1 MLNQTT
7 KVFPRNVE
15 KNPIIEGPFH
25 KKPSEFGILMA
36 IIFVIGL
43 VAVIC
48 DLFIWRS

>member
-15 KNPIIEGPFH
+15 KNPVIEGPFH
-25 KKPSEFGILMA
+25 KRPSDFGILMA
-36 IIFVIGL
+36 IIAIIAL
-43 VAVIC
+43 VVVIC

>member
-7 KVFPRNVE
+7 KTFPRNIE
-15 KNPIIEGPFH
+15 KNPVIEGPFH

-36 IIFVIGL
+36 IIFVVGL

>member
-7 KVFPRNVE
+7 KTFSRNIE
-15 KNPIIEGPFH
+15 KNPVIEGPFH
-25 KKPSEFGILMA
+25 KKPSDFGILMA
-36 IIFVIGL
+36 IIFVVGL

>member
-1 MLNQTT
+1 
-7 KVFPRNVE
+7 V
-15 KNPIIEGPFH
+15 IEGPFH

>member
-7 KVFPRNVE
+7 KTFPRNVE
-15 KNPIIEGPFH
+15 KNPVIEGPFH

-36 IIFVIGL
+36 II
-43 VAVIC
+43 AVIALVVVIF